1 MKQFFIYKD
10 EDIIA
15 MMEGTSYEF
24 VNEQSFIYLRILT
37 EDKGI
42 VSSVFIPKSFTMKC
56 SRYGTKHI
64 YL

>member
-24 VNEQSFIYLRILT
+24 INEQSLYIFKNINR
-37 EDKGI
+37 
-42 VSSVFIPKSFTMKC
+42 
-56 SRYGTKHI
+56 R
-64 YL
+64 